1 MLSLELVGVL
11 GIAYAALVYAV
22 VRTQLARSEVQAEPQ
37 LEKRSLTPAGKG
49 R

>member
-1 MLSLELVGVL
+1 MLSLELVGAL
-11 GIAYAALVYAV
+11 GIGYAALVYAV

-37 LEKRSLTPAGKG
+37 LEKRALTLSRKG